1 MATPPVSVW
10 VMQGLFSV
18 LTYWKRKFIPIYLL
32 QFIRHMAVV
41 TRAKQS
47 FAVLNKDNLLTVRG
61 YQVYQIT
68 QSELKRIHTIKAE
81 YVGSDT

>member
-1 MATPPVSVW
+1 
-10 VMQGLFSV
+10 
-18 LTYWKRKFIPIYLL
+18 
-32 QFIRHMAVV
+32 MAVV

-61 YQVYQIT
+61 YRVYQIT